1 MVSVTDQFNPLPMG
15 LHRNRIKPW
24 VSVICTSYNHE
35 AYVEQALQSVIDQNY
50 PNVELIVID
59 NGSTDRSPE
68 RIDAFARHHPA
79 TTYIRNPVN
88 VGLTKAFN
96 QGLALARGRYIIDL
110 ASDDVLL
117 PGRIAKQSD
126 LFEQL
131 SGPYAVVFSNAA
143 YIDEQGRRTAFHY
156 AVDPNGHA
164 RVPVPSGN
172 IFRQILGSYFI
183 CTPTMMMRRDVLNE
197 LGGYDETL
205 AYEDFDFWVRSSR
218 HYQYAYVDEVLTLK
232 RQLPNS
238 LSAQVVQPD
247 NTLLQSTLVVCRKA
261 FDQCMT
267 PDEYRALA
275 RRTRTF
281 IRKAFYSEQFDL
293 ALQFGQLLSQIEQ
306 PDLLSR
312 LILSLSH
319 LHLPVNGLY
328 QWYRKWQPAHQ
339 SAKPV

>member
-15 LHRNRIKPW
+15 LHLNRIKPW
-24 VSVICTSYNHE
+24 VTVICTSYNHE
-35 AYVEQALQSVIDQNY
+35 AYVEQALQSVVDQAY

-59 NGSTDRSPE
+59 NGSTDRSPD
-68 RIDAFARHHPA
+68 RIGRFASRHPA
-79 TTYIRNPVN
+79 TVYLRNPVN
-88 VGLTKAFN
+88 LGLNRAFN
-96 QGLALARGRYIIDL
+96 QGLALAGGRYVIDL

-117 PGRIAKQSD
+117 PGRIARQTD

-156 AVDPNGHA
+156 PIDSTGHA
-164 RVPVPSGN
+164 RIAVPSGYV
-172 IFRQILGSYFI
+172 FQQILDAYFI

-218 HYQYAYVDEVLTLK
+218 HYPYAYLDDVLTLK
-232 RQLPNS
+232 RQLAGS

-247 NTLLQSTLVVCRKA
+247 NTLLASTLVVCRKA
-261 FDQCMT
+261 FERCTT

-275 RRTRTF
+275 NRIRTF
-281 IRKAFYSEQFDL
+281 IRKAFYTEQFEL
-293 ALQFGQLLSQIEQ
+293 AKQFGHLLRQIEQ
-306 PDLLSR
+306 PGFLSS
-312 LILSLSH
+312 LILSLSC

-328 QWYRKWQPAHQ
+328 RRYRKWHPAYP